1 MILYGKWCKIPSRH
15 PKSLGNAVQVWHL
28 ELEGS
33 ILLRAL
39 GKVVTGEG
47 GALEGLRGLGG

>member
-1 MILYGKWCKIPSRH
+1 M
-15 PKSLGNAVQVWHL
+15 